1 MSESIVAEGKTTN
14 EAIENGLKLLKTKK
28 ENVEIKVLEQ
38 EDKRSFFSILA
49 PRVIKVELTLKEE
62 KCKKEQKEQKEQK
75 EVKKVKSVEIN
86 EETLKIGEKNVTEFL
101 DEFLKKLNIENLE
114 RKISIQGSVINVSI
128 NGDKINYLIGYRG
141 EVLNSIQLLLNNIAN
156 KNTKER
162 CKVILDIENYRTKR
176 EKTLQ
181 DLADKV
187 SKTVIK
193 NRKNITLEPMTAYE
207 RKIIHSRLQNNP
219 KVITR
224 SIGEEPNRKIVI
236 ELK

>member
-193 NRKNITLEPMTAYE
+193 NRKSITLEPMSAYE